1 MLQELR
7 QCPNFRMIL
16 GSLCDMTR
24 RVLLSLNIVKK
35 ASKNK
40 CFYYLYDFSKNS
52 ENEVNNKI
60 SEKKKRSV
68 QKRYMSIF
76 LTRKI
81 CISNPLYEF
90 LKKVG

>member
-1 MLQELR
+1 
-7 QCPNFRMIL
+7 MIL
-16 GSLCDMTR
+16 GSLHIVVR
-24 RVLLSLNIVKK
+24 RVLLSLNIVK
-35 ASKNK
+35 NK
-40 CFYYLYDFSKNS
+40 CFYYLYEFSKNS

-90 LKKVG
+90 LGGVLWLRI